1 MRTGMAGA
9 RRWHRLSAL
18 AGLLV
23 LLVAAPAWAVS
34 DSTTLPN
41 GAELSVSI
49 DSPAD
54 GTEVLADGAPVAVP
68 VNGTA
73 SIGVGDPQ
81 ATIVYVFDASGSTG
95 QSGGAC
101 GTILACEKT
110 FFTGLNTAAAGSGS
124 VNQIGL
130 AVFGADAVTA
140 DLTPAGGDDPLG
152 DPDDGNTAV
161 NSIVLT
167 NGGFN
172 YQVGQ
177 YTVKNGNADGT
188 NYSAALQQA
197 LAILGA
203 STDPN
208 KFLVFASD
216 GLSNAGSLVA
226 FNAAVA
232 SLAGTGTV
240 ASSIAIGTSAS
251 CTGGSAGQ
259 LQDIAVN
266 GGQCYAVPDPN
277 DLPDLIPNLIGSTLT
292 KVELTVDG
300 GAPSVLTTAPPTPAA
315 GPVSVTYATST
326 PGLSPGSHD
335 VCATAF
341 GTDVTG
347 GSADVDVCVNVD
359 VYDLV
364 LTPASA
370 TNELGSDNSHTVTA
384 TLQGPAGEVGGYLVD
399 FTVGGQNAGATGTCN
414 PAACTTNAT
423 GVVTFTY
430 TVPVAPG
437 SIGVDTIT
445 ADVTLNSPNG
455 QTDTEQ
461 VSKEWRD
468 TTPPVVSCRPTTNPS
483 GNNVPPA
490 GNNPSSGQNP
500 DGFYVLGAIDDVD
513 PTPDITIR
521 DTGSSFVA
529 GPYAN
534 GTKIK
539 LTQAP
544 GATPNVKP
552 GPGVIDWHVTL
563 KGDAVVTATDGSG
576 NSASVSCRVPPPPK

>member
-1 MRTGMAGA
+1 MRTRTTSA
-9 RRWHRLSAL
+9 RRWYRVSVL
-18 AGLLV
+18 AGLAV
-23 LLVAAPAWAVS
+23 LLTALPAWAVS

-41 GAELSVSI
+41 GAELTVSI

-54 GTEVLADGAPVAVP
+54 ATEVLADGAPAAVP
-68 VNGTA
+68 VTGTA

-81 ATIVYVFDASGSTG
+81 ATLVYVFDASGSTG
-95 QSGGAC
+95 LSGGAC
-101 GTILACEKT
+101 GTILACQKT

-130 AVFGADAVTA
+130 AAFGFDAVTA
-140 DLTPAGGDDPLG
+140 DMTPAAGDALLG
-152 DPDDGNTAV
+152 DPADGNTVV

-172 YQVGQ
+172 YEVGQ
-177 YTVKNGNADGT
+177 YTLKGGNADGT
-188 NYSAALQQA
+188 NYAAALQQA
-197 LAILGA
+197 LTILGA
-203 STDPN
+203 STDPS

-216 GLSNAGSLVA
+216 GLSNAGTLAA

-251 CTGGSAGQ
+251 CTGGAAGQ

-292 KVELTVDG
+292 KVEMTVDG
-300 GAPSVLTTAPPTPAA
+300 GAPSVLTTAPPTPVA
-315 GPVSVTYATST
+315 GPAMVTYAMNT
-326 PGLSPGSHD
+326 PGLSPGAHD
-335 VCATAF
+335 VCVTAF

-364 LTPASA
+364 LAPASA

-399 FTVGGQNAGATGTCN
+399 FTVGGQNAGASGTCN
-414 PAACTTNAT
+414 PAACTTDAS

-437 SIGVDTIT
+437 SIGLDTIT
-445 ADVTLNSPNG
+445 AQVTLNSPNG

-461 VSKEWRD
+461 VTKRWQD

-500 DGFYVLGAIDDVD
+500 DGFYVLVATDDVD
-513 PTPDITIR
+513 PSPEITIR

-529 GPYAN
+529 GPYAS

-552 GPGVIDWHVTL
+552 GPGDIDWHVTL
-563 KGDAVVTATDGSG
+563 KGDAVIVATDDSG
-576 NSASVSCRVPPPPK
+576 NSASVTCRVPPPPK

>member
-1 MRTGMAGA
+1 MRTSTTSA
-9 RRWHRLSAL
+9 RRWYRVSVL
-18 AGLLV
+18 AGLVV
-23 LLVAAPAWAVS
+23 LLTALPAWAVS

-41 GAELSVSI
+41 GAELTVSI

-54 GTEVLADGAPVAVP
+54 GTEVLADGAPAVVP

-73 SIGVGDPQ
+73 TIGVGDPQ
-81 ATIVYVFDASGSTG
+81 ATLVYVFDASGSTG
-95 QSGGAC
+95 NSGGAC
-101 GTILACEKT
+101 GTILACQQT

-130 AVFGADAVTA
+130 AVFGLDAVTA
-140 DLTPAGGDDPLG
+140 DMTPAGGDDVLG
-152 DPDDGNTAV
+152 DPDDGNTVV

-177 YTVKNGNADGT
+177 YSVKNGNADGT

-203 STDPN
+203 STDPS

-216 GLSNAGSLVA
+216 GLSNAGSLAA

-232 SLAGTGTV
+232 SLAGSGTV

-251 CTGGSAGQ
+251 CAGGAAGQ

-266 GGQCYAVPDPN
+266 GGQCYAVPDPS

-300 GAPSVLTTAPPTPAA
+300 GTPSVLTTVPPTPAA
-315 GPVSVTYATST
+315 GPVMVTYATST

-347 GSADVDVCVNVD
+347 GSANVDVCVNVD

-364 LTPASA
+364 LAPASA

-399 FTVGGQNAGATGTCN
+399 FTVGGQNVGATGACT
-414 PAACTTNAT
+414 PVACTTDAT

-445 ADVTLNSPNG
+445 AEVTLNAPNG

-461 VSKEWRD
+461 VTKQWRD
-468 TTPPVVSCRPTTNPS
+468 TTPPVVSCLPTTNPS
-483 GNNVPPA
+483 GKKVPPA
-490 GNNPSSGQNP
+490 GDNPSSGQNP
-500 DGFYVLGAIDDVD
+500 DGFYELLATDDVD
-513 PTPDITIR
+513 PNPELRIS

-529 GPYAN
+529 GPYAS

-552 GPGVIDWHVTL
+552 GPGDIDWHVTL
-563 KGDAVVTATDGSG
+563 KGDAVVTATDDSG
-576 NSASVSCRVPPPPK
+576 NSARVSCLVPPPPK

>member
-1 MRTGMAGA
+1 MHTSTTSA
-9 RRWHRLSAL
+9 RRWYRVSAL
-18 AGLLV
+18 AALALL
-23 LLVAAPAWAVS
+23 LTALPAWAVS

-41 GAELSVSI
+41 GAELTVSI
-49 DSPAD
+49 DSPTD
-54 GTEVLADGAPVAVP
+54 GTELLADGAPAAVP
-68 VNGTA
+68 VSGTA
-73 SIGVGDPQ
+73 SIGLGTPQ
-81 ATIVYVFDASGSTG
+81 ATLVYVFDASGSTG
-95 QSGGAC
+95 NPGGAC
-101 GTILACEKT
+101 GTILVCQQT
-110 FFTGLNTAAAGSGS
+110 FFTGLNTAAAASGS

-130 AVFGADAVTA
+130 AAFGFDAVTA
-140 DLTPAGGDDPLG
+140 DMTPAGGDDPLG
-152 DPDDGNTAV
+152 DPDDGNTVV

-177 YTVKNGNADGT
+177 YSVKNGNADGT
-188 NYSAALQQA
+188 NYSAALQEA
-197 LAILGA
+197 LTILGA
-203 STDPN
+203 SSDPS

-216 GLSNAGSLVA
+216 GLSNEGTVA
-226 FNAAVA
+226 AFDAAVA
-232 SLAGTGTV
+232 SLTGTGTV

-251 CTGGSAGQ
+251 CTGGTAGQ

-300 GAPSVLTTAPPTPAA
+300 GTPSVLTTVPPTPAA
-315 GPVSVTYATST
+315 GPVMVTYATST

-335 VCATAF
+335 ICATSF

-399 FTVGGQNAGATGTCN
+399 FTVGGQNAGAAGVCN
-414 PAACTTNAT
+414 PAPCTTNAS

-430 TVPVAPG
+430 SVPVAPG

-445 ADVTLNSPNG
+445 AEVTLNSPNG

-483 GNNVPPA
+483 GKNVPPA
-490 GNNPSSGQNP
+490 GDNPSSGQNP
-500 DGFYVLGAIDDVD
+500 DGFYELLATDDVD
-513 PTPDITIR
+513 PNAEITIT

-529 GPYAN
+529 GPYAS

-552 GPGVIDWHVTL
+552 APGDIDWHVTL
-563 KGDAVVTATDGSG
+563 KGDAVVVATDDSG
-576 NSASVSCRVPPPPK
+576 NSASVSCLVPPPPK